1 MSDSFNGWEG
11 QQIPYSQEAEE
22 AVIGSV
28 LINPIAYFGVASFL
42 QPDDF
47 FILRHKYIWHAFK
60 RLIEQQT
67 PIDYLT
73 VTNALRE
80 MDKLADIGGP
90 AYLTQLINS
99 VPTSVHAEVY
109 GQLVERAAVR
119 RRLMSASDEIKALAL
134 NEEMTIEQVV
144 EESGQKLFDASDMS
158 GKDEIIPFR
167 EMIMDYYD
175 TVDDLLQ
182 NKDKVIGLPTG
193 FTELDKLLGGLQ
205 KGDLL
210 LLGGRPGMGKS
221 AKLLSICMNIF
232 RADRKKRIAFFPIE
246 MGKKQLVQRAVSL
259 EGGINL
265 QSLRG
270 GKFTT
275 AEYTR
280 FVKAAGEIAD
290 YPFFI
295 DDRPALTPL
304 QMHAQLLK
312 LTMGYGPLDLVCVDY
327 VQLMS
332 GGGMYANNKVQEIG
346 YIAHSL
352 KNMAKEFNVPIIG
365 AASLSRAVEQR
376 KDKRPV
382 LSDLRETGDL
392 ESDADIVMFIYRDE
406 VYNEATLFPNQAD
419 VIIAKHRN
427 GPTGT
432 VTEYFEKT
440 LTKFMNAAERSVD
453 LSHI

>member
-1 MSDSFNGWEG
+1 MEPPVST
-11 QQIPYSQEAEE
+11 IYSQEAEE
-22 AVIGSV
+22 ATLGAI
-28 LINPIAYFGVASFL
+28 LTNPIAYVGVAAVL
-42 QPDDF
+42 KADDF
-47 FILRHKYIWHAFK
+47 FILRHKYIWQALE
-60 RLIEQQT
+60 RLAEQGL
-67 PIDYLT
+67 PIDYLVLT
-73 VTNALRE
+73 QTLRE
-80 MDKLADIGGP
+80 MDKLAEIGGP
-90 AYLTQLINS
+90 AYLTQLINNT
-99 VPTSVHAEVY
+99 PTSVHAKVY
-109 GQLVERAAVR
+109 AGLVERAAVR
-119 RRLMSASDEIKALAL
+119 RRLMSATDEINALAL
-134 NEEMTIEQVV
+134 NEEMTIEAVIEQ
-144 EESGQKLFDASDMS
+144 SGQRLFDASKMS
-158 GKDEIIPFR
+158 GKDEIVPFIDMVR
-167 EMIMDYYD
+167 EYYD

-182 NKDKVIGLPTG
+182 NKDKIIGLPTC
-193 FTELDKLLGGLQ
+193 FTELDRLLGGLQ

-232 RADRKKRIAFFPIE
+232 RADKKKRIAFFPIE

-265 QSLRG
+265 QSLRSG
-270 GKFTT
+270 RFTQ
-275 AEYTR
+275 AEYGR
-280 FVKAAGEIAD
+280 FVKAAGDIAD

-304 QMHAQLLK
+304 QMEAQLLK
-312 LTMGYGPLDLVCVDY
+312 LTMGYGQLDLVCVDY

-352 KNMAKEFNVPIIG
+352 KNMAKKFDVPIIG

-406 VYNEATLFPNQAD
+406 VYNEATEFPNQAD
-419 VIIAKHRN
+419 VIVAKHRN

-440 LTKFMNAAERSVD
+440 LTKFMNAAERSID